1 MRFISKFIKKQVHKD
16 YWQDFFGQTKE
27 HIIAQHNKDQFFGKK
42 SLIEKT
48 YNQACFILDNMRSEF
63 MASLKYHYAFQ
74 ALMLGLFPLC
84 YSTFKD
90 SINIG
95 VTSLGTIVI
104 LAIGILGLAH
114 IIVFGVN
121 YYAYNRSVAECY
133 RNIIILEPY
142 MFGKLYSE
150 QSKNYS
156 IVFGKWQAAALFL
169 FAFIWIGILIY
180 FTHPT
185 NKTEYMILSIGLTE
199 IIFFIFLPITVIFIF
214 LHYNFIKL
222 INKAHE
228 TNAENKKNT
237 D

>member
-1 MRFISKFIKKQVHKD
+1 MALINKLIKEQNQQD
-16 YWQDFFGQTKE
+16 YWQEFFGQTKE
-27 HIIAQHNKDQFFGKK
+27 CIISEYHKAKFFGKE

-48 YNQACFILDNMRSEF
+48 YNKACSMLDNMRSEF
-63 MASLKYHYAFQ
+63 IASLKYHYAFQ

-90 SINIG
+90 NINIG
-95 VTSLGTIVI
+95 ETSFGTIVI
-104 LAIGILGLAH
+104 LVIGILGLVH
-114 IIVFGVN
+114 IIIFGVN

-169 FAFIWIGILIY
+169 FAFIWVGILIY
-180 FTHPT
+180 FAHPT
-185 NKTEYMILSIGLTE
+185 NKSEYFTISIGLVE
-199 IIFFIFLPITVIFIF
+199 IILFIFLSIMVIFIF
-214 LHYNFIKL
+214 LHHNFIKL

-228 TNAENKKNT
+228 TNVWNKKNT